1 MEVNRYLIA
10 ALYVMAGCAI
20 MVPQKAQGEG
30 AVVERCR
37 VIITQTVRTLA
48 VSVEQ
53 SEKKQIH
60 RTLSAQKNSI
70 QVCGDLQT
78 IFFISSPARIEL
90 GTLCRTA
97 HKIRAPEC

>member
-20 MVPQKAQGEG
+20 MVPPKAQGEG

-48 VSVEQ
+48 VSVEH
-53 SEKKQIH
+53 SEKK
-60 RTLSAQKNSI
+60 
-70 QVCGDLQT
+70 
-78 IFFISSPARIEL
+78 
-90 GTLCRTA
+90 
-97 HKIRAPEC
+97 